1 MAGDLD
7 FQQLSTVQN
16 KLQPQPR
23 TIASAATVAPTTLI
37 TFITGTTQID
47 NVTAPVT
54 GSHVLVM
61 IHTNA
66 APAAYGTGGN
76 VVTAIAPVQ
85 NEPVL
90 LVYDPISGNYYG
102 GAVTG

>member
-16 KLQPQPR
+16 KLQPQPV
-23 TIASAATVAPTTLI
+23 TIASAAAVAPTTLI
-37 TFITGTTQID
+37 TFITGTTQIA
-47 NVTAPVT
+47 NITAPVT
-54 GSHVLVM
+54 GSHVL
-61 IHTNA
+61 IFIFTNA
-66 APAAYGTGGN
+66 APGVFLTSGN

-85 NEPVL
+85 NEPVI